1 MQVGSADHH
10 IHYFDLRKPQE
21 PLFVF
26 TGHKK
31 AVSYVKF
38 INETELASAS
48 TDSTLRLWDV
58 KENCLVSW
66 RSLPNKR
73 KREVLRAEDES
84 ASTAELSFSPEGLSS
99 EVAGRNFWNIR
110 TFIFNIGWLCF
121 FLLVGEHSLPLATTL
136 NPLDRFR
143 VHFCSYD
150 ICHFRSLGAGQRY
163 YASSFRCEH

>member
-66 RSLPNKR
+66 R
-73 KREVLRAEDES
+73 
-84 ASTAELSFSPEGLSS
+84 GLSS
-99 EVAGRNFWNIR
+99 LSELQMSRAIR
-110 TFIFNIGWLCF
+110 
-121 FLLVGEHSLPLATTL
+121 
-136 NPLDRFR
+136 
-143 VHFCSYD
+143 
-150 ICHFRSLGAGQRY
+150 
-163 YASSFRCEH
+163 